1 MKRILTL
8 SLLGLAVAAEAGDHR
23 LAYSKAENVEVFVE
37 YADGQPWCSSSLQL
51 RFAFADAS
59 VDQAAV
65 SRLLPK
71 LGGLIDTQCAAA
83 TQLNWYSTNNA
94 GQRLANG
101 SATQADG
108 WLAHIA
114 APATAPS
121 AAPAA
126 VHEPVVAST
135 PAAAPEPAAPLETVS
150 PSPSPVPV
158 PAPVAA
164 SAPAVEVASA
174 PAAEPEVI
182 AAPAL
187 SPDFAVSGW
196 QPPLQRDALA
206 KVDFLTEV
214 ADQNGCR
221 FRLGFELEDGVE
233 NIRSESQGVTCG
245 PDGYAQGK
253 GTLTLTRSDGMRLHS
268 FTQGGFLAGL
278 AVTGAVPNLPV
289 VGFDN
294 SKNLLLLLHSEPASK
309 VHYLLRLGHSYGG
322 HWSTN
327 SAILVALSENRD
339 LFREADSIHRT
350 IDLATSR
357 IDQHASGIDSLRFYA
372 MRDLEQGLFKGNRDF
387 WMYEINLSRQ
397 YRTRLWD
404 YNLQRAE
411 NYLFT
416 FERKEAEQLRQAELQ
431 RQREEQQK
439 REMLARQAEQQLQ
452 LYRQLRRETRKP
464 EELYQ
469 RISRDASYS
478 PFDGGS
484 YTRMLQGGAAD
495 FSQIVYIGGKTEG
508 GWEIEYPYQ
517 AVLNTDDS
525 EQEADKGWFL
535 VRGKARLDSERLD
548 EQKLPLTLVSA
559 SSLQACSEK
568 ACEDLRDP
576 LRLLRHEI
584 GDPDWSPENAKELI
598 KQAWPDRAMDQGD
611 DQ

>member
-71 LGGLIDTQCAAA
+71 LGGLIGTQCAAA
-83 TQLNWYSTNNA
+83 TQLSWYSTNNA

-309 VHYLLRLGHSYGG
+309 VHYLLRLGHS
-322 HWSTN
+322 
-327 SAILVALSENRD
+327 
-339 LFREADSIHRT
+339 
-350 IDLATSR
+350 
-357 IDQHASGIDSLRFYA
+357 
-372 MRDLEQGLFKGNRDF
+372 
-387 WMYEINLSRQ
+387 
-397 YRTRLWD
+397 
-404 YNLQRAE
+404 
-411 NYLFT
+411 
-416 FERKEAEQLRQAELQ
+416 
-431 RQREEQQK
+431 
-439 REMLARQAEQQLQ
+439 
-452 LYRQLRRETRKP
+452 
-464 EELYQ
+464 
-469 RISRDASYS
+469 
-478 PFDGGS
+478 
-484 YTRMLQGGAAD
+484 
-495 FSQIVYIGGKTEG
+495 
-508 GWEIEYPYQ
+508 
-517 AVLNTDDS
+517 
-525 EQEADKGWFL
+525 
-535 VRGKARLDSERLD
+535 
-548 EQKLPLTLVSA
+548 
-559 SSLQACSEK
+559 
-568 ACEDLRDP
+568 
-576 LRLLRHEI
+576 
-584 GDPDWSPENAKELI
+584 
-598 KQAWPDRAMDQGD
+598 
-611 DQ
+611 